1 MNPLKMKESIV
12 HTGLWI
18 VAMIAIVLT
27 VGYFA
32 FTVVSDK
39 GQPTWDLRPVKSI
52 PSQSP
57 YASYPEHPLGHQHID
72 GRERK

>member
-1 MNPLKMKESIV
+1 MNPLKIKESIV
-12 HTGLWI
+12 HTWLWI
-18 VAMIAIVLT
+18 IAMIAIIFM

-39 GQPTWDLRPVKSI
+39 GKSTWDLRSVKSI

-57 YASYPEHPLGHQHID
+57 YAEYPEHPLGQHVD

>member
-1 MNPLKMKESIV
+1 MNPLKIKESIV
-12 HTGLWI
+12 HTWLWI
-18 VAMIAIVLT
+18 IAMIAIIFM

-39 GQPTWDLRPVKSI
+39 GKSTWDLRPVKSI

-57 YASYPEHPLGHQHID
+57 YASYPEHPWGQHVD